1 MAHYAESDY
10 LMLSGL
16 QHFEFCRRQ
25 WALIHIEQQWAENYQ
40 TTAGQLMHKHAHEE
54 HSVEK
59 RGNLIIMRG
68 LRIASAELGLSGQC
82 DVVEFRRCSSGINLQ
97 GYEGSWEPVPVEY
110 KRGTE
115 KEGREDEV
123 QLCAQA
129 ICLEEMFL
137 TEIPRGYLYYGT
149 NKRRTEVCF
158 DEELRR
164 HLKELA
170 EQMHGLYGR
179 GTTPK
184 VKTTRKCQSCSL
196 KELCIPKLNKQ
207 MNVKRYIE
215 SMMKEQGADATEE
228 AGEKP

>member
-1 MAHYAESDY
+1 MTTYPESDY

-25 WALIHIEQQWAENYQ
+25 WALIHIEQQWAENYR
-40 TTAGQLMHKHAHEE
+40 TTSGELMHKKAHEE
-54 HSVEK
+54 MSVEK

-68 LRIASAELGLSGQC
+68 LRISSRQLGLSGQC
-82 DVVEFRRCSSGINLQ
+82 DVVEFHRNHKGVNIY
-97 GYEGSWEPVPVEY
+97 GYEDKWVPVPVEY

-115 KEGREDEV
+115 KEGHEDEV

-137 TEIPRGYLYYGT
+137 TEVPKGFLYYGEDR
-149 NKRRTEVCF
+149 RRTEIAF

-164 HLKELA
+164 HVMELA
-170 EQMHGLYGR
+170 FQMHEIYKR

-184 VKTTRKCQSCSL
+184 VKTGKKCRSCSL
-196 KELCIPKLNKQ
+196 NELCIPKLNKQ
-207 MNVKRYIE
+207 MDVEEYIG
-215 SMMKEQGADATEE
+215 SMMMEAEE
-228 AGEKP
+228 GETGEGQ